1 MHPRRSSRPSLIST
15 LILVLSS
22 HQRSGIYTLPVA
34 MQSGV
39 FQGDPMSPIIFNTV
53 ISTLSDTLRTQS
65 HCGYSISGSSLKTNV
80 LLYADD
86 ICLVADGPASGQHLL
101 STVEQWLHWSGMLAK
116 IPKCCSMAIK
126 SSSAVQYDPGL
137 QLGGQAIPINHS
149 SFLVVPF
156 QFQMGDIIIRLSC
169 SLS

>member
-1 MHPRRSSRPSLIST
+1 
-15 LILVLSS
+15 
-22 HQRSGIYTLPVA
+22 
-34 MQSGV
+34 
-39 FQGDPMSPIIFNTV
+39 MSPIIFNTV

-126 SSSAVQYDPGL
+126 SSSAVRYDPCL
-137 QLGGQAIPINHS
+137 QLGGQAIPFIANKSIKFLGGPISIPDGRHNHQ
-149 SFLVVPF
+149 V
-156 QFQMGDIIIRLSC
+156 ISC